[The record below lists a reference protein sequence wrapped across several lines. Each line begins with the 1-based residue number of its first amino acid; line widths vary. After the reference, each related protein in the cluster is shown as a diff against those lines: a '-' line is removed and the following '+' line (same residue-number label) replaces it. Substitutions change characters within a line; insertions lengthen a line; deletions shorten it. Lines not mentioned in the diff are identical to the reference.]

1 MVKAGNELA
10 AREETCGGSG
20 RLSALGSRLSAHARR
35 LTPEPS
41 PRAESREPESDPV
54 VVLYADSSGVVN
66 CVKSGMSASERH
78 QPRAGRT
85 ATMKDAAG
93 FGTVA

>member
-1 MVKAGNELA
+1 MADGWRLA
-10 AREETCGGSG
+10 SGVWRRRE
-20 RLSALGSRLSAHARR
+20 SRSPDASPQ
-35 LTPEPS
+35 TPL